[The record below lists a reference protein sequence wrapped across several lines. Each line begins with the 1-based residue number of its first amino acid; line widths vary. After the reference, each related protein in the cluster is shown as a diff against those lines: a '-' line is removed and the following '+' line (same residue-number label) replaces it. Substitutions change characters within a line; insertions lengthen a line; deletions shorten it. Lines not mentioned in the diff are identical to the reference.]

1 MYCNLHM
8 QNFSYNI
15 NIDHLPPMRWYKVH
29 TYKCV
34 KSLKCV
40 PKLTMQ
46 YSYWQIFICRIC
58 HRNFKDFP
66 YFQNGHYSNCTFQSG
81 TIHLNIVVAFSIVCC
96 FSISLVRCCIYILY
110 LSKKSPMFLYYPSMS
125 VRFPRQILKIS
136 IYVFLYFFIKCF
148 SLPYKMEKF
157 AMAKDDFY
165 MQKWNFSLS
174 RLFL

>member
-81 TIHLNIVVAFSIVCC
+81 TIHLNIVVAFSKSLLFQH
-96 FSISLVRCCIYILY
+96 FSSPLLHLY
-110 LSKKSPMFLYYPSMS
+110 T
-125 VRFPRQILKIS
+125 V
-136 IYVFLYFFIKCF
+136 FIKKITNVPLLSINECKVPKADTKNKY
-148 SLPYKMEKF
+148 LCIPLL
-157 AMAKDDFY
+157 FY
-165 MQKWNFSLS
+165 
-174 RLFL
+174 